1 MADAARGWLTRIVSG
16 GEQQPSALLAPI
28 QGRKTRQMI
37 RGNYE
42 SDAGK
47 RKEIP
52 HSELGTIPH
61 MPFEEYQE
69 KCKHFLTMKRENGIL
84 EARLHT
90 NGDSLVWNAQAHQG
104 LHYFFDWAGR
114 DPDNEVIILGGSGKD
129 LFKGI
134 GRVQPDGSTGYAHE
148 FDSAPENA
156 WRLYD
161 YQYYDGTNDI
171 EGQVFDVEVPT
182 IGVWNGAAFHTDL
195 VLFSDITLCT
205 EDAWTTE
212 MHYRVN
218 MVPGDGIQIAWR
230 ELMGRKR
237 FAYAE
242 LTGEIITARKAL
254 ELGMV
259 NENLRG
265 HRGRVRPGPGDR
277 RTDHARRHPA
287 DPPPHRPAAA
297 QAVEGGHLQRGA
309 QRLRH
314 RDVEHLHRALPAR
327 GQLLGVGARGGRAGQ
342 GRREEGQGRPSA
354 PERRPGRG
362 RDQVVPT
369 GRGARHSAPAGPG
382 PDSCTIRNSSSS
394 GSCLAS

>member
-1 MADAARGWLTRIVSG
+1 
-16 GEQQPSALLAPI
+16 
-28 QGRKTRQMI
+28 MI
-37 RGNYE
+37 RGNYD

-47 RKEIP
+47 RKELP

-61 MPFEEYQE
+61 VPFEEYSE
-69 KCKHFLTMKRENGIL
+69 RLKGFLIMKRENGIL
-84 EARLHT
+84 EARMHT
-90 NGDSLVWNAQAHQG
+90 GGDSLQWNAQAHQG

-114 DPDNEVIILGGSGKD
+114 DPDNEVIILGGSGPD

-134 GRVQPDGSTGYAHE
+134 GRLNEDGTWGYAHE
-148 FDSAPENA
+148 FASEPEHS

-212 MHYRVN
+212 MHFRVN

-259 NENLRG
+259 NEICTDTEAAYARAHEIAELIMHTGTRQTRRLTVQQLRKPWKQDISNELRNAFATEMWNTATE
-265 HRGRVRPGPGDR
+265 HSPHEVSFWEWAHEEAELVKAAEKRGKVIRP
-277 RTDHARRHPA
+277 
-287 DPPPHRPAAA
+287 
-297 QAVEGGHLQRGA
+297 
-309 QRLRH
+309 RLN
-314 RDVEHLHRALPAR
+314 
-327 GQLLGVGARGGRAGQ
+327 GGR
-342 GRREEGQGRPSA
+342 EED
-354 PERRPGRG
+354 E
-362 RDQVVPT
+362 
-369 GRGARHSAPAGPG
+369 
-382 PDSCTIRNSSSS
+382 IK
-394 GSCLAS
+394 